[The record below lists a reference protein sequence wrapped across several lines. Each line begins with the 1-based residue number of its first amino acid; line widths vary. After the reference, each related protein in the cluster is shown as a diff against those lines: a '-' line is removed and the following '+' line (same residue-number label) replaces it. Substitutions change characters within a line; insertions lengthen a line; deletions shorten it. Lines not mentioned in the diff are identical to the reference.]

1 LKNGIQVKGMGMGP
15 GFHRGDNNA
24 GMTEI
29 ESDFSSTNSQSLS
42 NRRARHDEH
51 LTSTRGISTST
62 EIKRKDDCVELKI
75 SWGKE

>member
-42 NRRARHDEH
+42 NRRARHDELSPH
-51 LTSTRGISTST
+51 LNPRDFNIDRDQK
-62 EIKRKDDCVELKI
+62 KR
-75 SWGKE
+75 